1 MAVCRHCGDEI
12 EEAFRFCPWCSAP
25 LRIKVTEFFPGRAG
39 DVDDVPRAL
48 RVSRYFGD
56 DDRAPHVRFSV
67 WSDAERG
74 GLRVESA
81 VSLDEAEAE
90 RLSRFLAEVPCSDE
104 APTL

>member
-1 MAVCRHCGDEI
+1 MAACRYCREEI

-25 LRIKVTEFFPGRAG
+25 LRVKVTEFFPGAESK
-39 DVDDVPRAL
+39 AL

-56 DDRAPHVRFSV
+56 EDHAPQVRFSV

-74 GLRVESA
+74 GLHVDAA
-81 VSLDEAEAE
+81 VSLDDDEAS
-90 RLSRFLAEVPCSDE
+90 RLSRFLADVPSPEE